1 MDTLLILLFGAL
13 GGAARGLV
21 GFAKYYTSYKNVSFS
36 WIYFA
41 ITIGISAMVGLGAT
55 WTLHS
60 SGITFEGINL
70 NPAVAF
76 MFGYGGGDAI
86 ENLYKILVKQ
96 PVLGPFS
103 SILKVTGKR

>member
-70 NPAVAF
+70 NPAVASCSA
-76 MFGYGGGDAI
+76 MVVAMLSRTSI
-86 ENLYKILVKQ
+86 KSW
-96 PVLGPFS
+96 S
-103 SILKVTGKR
+103 SNRSLDRSAQF